1 MNGFSDKEMIQMV
14 LAGQQGL
21 QSQIALL
28 VEKVE
33 SVQNKGC
40 AHREDDLRRI
50 GELEG
55 WRTKGIVGTVVA
67 LFTGIGALIGVIFG
81 RH

>member
-33 SVQNKGC
+33 AVQNRGC
-40 AHREDDLRRI
+40 SHRADDLRRI
-50 GELEG
+50 EELEG
-55 WRTKGIVGTVVA
+55 WRTKGIIGILSLAVGTLVA
-67 LFTGIGALIGVIFG
+67 LI
-81 RH
+81 RKM